1 MKINID
7 FYTTYQDEENIKKYE
22 QFLEKYEAKINL
34 LIENALRLENI
45 NALNTVYIGIGVV
58 PRDEIHDINKKYRNV
73 DRETDV
79 LSFPIYSREE
89 VVSLKNK
96 TIDEDVS
103 LGDLV
108 LCMDVIKEHS
118 IEYETG
124 FDREMLYM
132 ITHGTCH
139 LLGFDHEVEEE
150 KQEMRKREEEI
161 LKNIEY

>member
-34 LIENALRLENI
+34 LIENALSLENI
-45 NALNTVYIGIGVV
+45 NALNTLYIGIGVV

-79 LSFPIYSREE
+79 LSFPIYSKEE
-89 VVSLKNK
+89 IVALKNK
-96 TIDEDVS
+96 TINEDVS

-108 LCMDVIKEHS
+108 LCMDVIKDHS
-118 IEYETG
+118 VEYETG
-124 FDREMLYM
+124 LDREMLYM
-132 ITHGTCH
+132 ITHGVCH
-139 LLGFDHEVEEE
+139 LLGFDHEIEEE

>member
-89 VVSLKNK
+89 IVSLKNK

-132 ITHGTCH
+132 ITHGACH

>member
-34 LIENALRLENI
+34 LIENALILENI

-89 VVSLKNK
+89 IVSLKNK

-124 FDREMLYM
+124 LNREMLYM
-132 ITHGTCH
+132 ITHGACH

>member
-89 VVSLKNK
+89 IVSLKNK

-108 LCMDVIKEHS
+108 LCM
-118 IEYETG
+118 EYETG

-132 ITHGTCH
+132 ITHGACH